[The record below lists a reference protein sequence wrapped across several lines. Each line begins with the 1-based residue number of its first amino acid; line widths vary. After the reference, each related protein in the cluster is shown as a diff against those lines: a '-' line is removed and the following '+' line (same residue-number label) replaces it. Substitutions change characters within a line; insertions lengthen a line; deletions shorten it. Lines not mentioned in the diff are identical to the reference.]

1 MTSRVLQENTDFIL
15 TEDSNV
21 VINDNFIST
30 DGFVTGSPVIT
41 TSSIGQQHSLTCT
54 AITTSPVVVSTS
66 NISQQHS
73 LSCNIIVTGSSVVST
88 SSVSQ
93 QHSLTC
99 TSITTSPVVVSTS
112 NISQQH
118 SLSCNI
124 IVSGN
129 AVVNN
134 AVLNQAHSLQ
144 VVSFTTGQP
153 VVSNSTMIEDEA
165 ITVPSFTTGTP
176 VVQTTAITQQ
186 HNLLLYSILTP
197 SPDVGEADD
206 PTKQEIEE
214 LEAMFGGW
222 GRRGYEVP
230 DGKLVQAEREVQ
242 MTYGDVISIDKKA
255 KSLIKFGKSG
265 NLTANNT
272 LETIWTVGGNE
283 TYVTG
288 NTIANISSSS
298 ASDTEEVT
306 IESHTVAGTG
316 VNSVFTFVTQNV
328 TLNGQNPVSLST
340 PVSRVSRVYNN
351 GSSELVGRVVVYENT
366 AVTGGIPDDITKV
379 HIDIPSGFQQSFKS
393 ATTFSSSD
401 YFVLTGIYGSVSK
414 KQAAS
419 VDFYLEDRI
428 AGKVFR
434 QLGSFTASSEGGP
447 FDIRFDPAIIIKKN
461 SDVRFRADTSTNN
474 SVVFAIFKGYLA
486 SII

>member
-15 TEDSNV
+15 TENSNV

-88 SSVSQ
+88 SS
-93 QHSLTC
+93 
-99 TSITTSPVVVSTS
+99 
-112 NISQQH
+112 ISQQH

-165 ITVPSFTTGTP
+165 INVPSFTTGTP

-298 ASDTEEVT
+298 TSDTEQVT

-419 VDFYLEDRI
+419 VDFYLEERI

>member
-1 MTSRVLQENTDFIL
+1 MTSRVLQENTDLIL
-15 TEDSNV
+15 TENSNV
-21 VINDNFIST
+21 LINDNFISIE
-30 DGFVTGSPVIT
+30 GFVTGTPVVS
-41 TSSIGQQHSLTCT
+41 TSSIGQQHNITCT
-54 AITTSPVVVSTS
+54 GITTSPVVVSTS
-66 NISQQHS
+66 NISQQHD
-73 LSCNIIVTGSSVVST
+73 LSCNIIVTG
-88 SSVSQ
+88 
-93 QHSLTC
+93 
-99 TSITTSPVVVSTS
+99 
-112 NISQQH
+112 
-118 SLSCNI
+118 
-124 IVSGN
+124 N

-134 AVLNQAHSLQ
+134 AVFNQIHGLQ

-165 ITVPSFTTGTP
+165 INVPSFTTGTP
-176 VVQTTAITQQ
+176 VLQTTAITQQ
-186 HNLLLYSILTP
+186 HNLSPYSILTP
-197 SPDVGEADD
+197 SPDVGETDD

-214 LEAMFGGW
+214 LEEMFGGW
-222 GRRGYEVP
+222 GRRAYEVP

-242 MTYGDVISIDKKA
+242 RTYGDVISIDKKA

-265 NLTANNT
+265 DLTANNA

-288 NTIANISSSS
+288 NTIAYISSSS
-298 ASDTEEVT
+298 SSDTEEIT
-306 IESHTVAGTG
+306 IECHTVTGTG

-328 TLNGQNPVSLST
+328 TLNGQTPVALST
-340 PVSRVSRVYNN
+340 PVARVSRAYNN

-366 AVTGGIPDDITKV
+366 SVSNGIPSDVTKI
-379 HIDIPSGFQQSFKS
+379 HIDIPAGFQQSFKS

-401 YFVLTGIYGSVSK
+401 YFILTGAYGSVSK

-419 VDFYLEDRI
+419 VDFYLEERQ

-434 QLGSFTASSEGGP
+434 QLGSFTASSDGGA
-447 FDIRFDPAIIIKKN
+447 FDIEFDPSIVIKKN

-486 SII
+486 SVTT

>member
-15 TEDSNV
+15 TENSNV

-88 SSVSQ
+88 SS
-93 QHSLTC
+93 
-99 TSITTSPVVVSTS
+99 
-112 NISQQH
+112 ISQQH

-165 ITVPSFTTGTP
+165 INVPSFTTGTP

-419 VDFYLEDRI
+419 VDFYLEERI